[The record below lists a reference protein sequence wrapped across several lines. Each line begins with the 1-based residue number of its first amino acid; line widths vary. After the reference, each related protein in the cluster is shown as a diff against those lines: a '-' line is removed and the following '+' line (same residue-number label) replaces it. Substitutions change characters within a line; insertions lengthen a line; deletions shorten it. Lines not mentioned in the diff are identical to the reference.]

1 MDRNR
6 ERDRG
11 GGAGPGEVPGDGL
24 GLREVRGGVGA
35 ELRFLASLWKA
46 NLLSAMEYRTSFV
59 LQVAGMALNNAVF
72 MLFWVIFFE
81 RFENVG
87 GWGMLDLVRLY
98 GVVAMAFGIGVTLF
112 GNVLVLSDV
121 ISGGGLDHHLSLPRP
136 VLLSALASRSR
147 ISGIGD
153 ILTGIVCFGIAG
165 EPSAAGILRFALAVT
180 VSAAI
185 FLAFLVAVQSLAF
198 WMGGATML
206 NRTAI
211 NAIITFSTYP
221 LTLFDGTAKLVLLT
235 IIPAGVM
242 GTVSAEFVHAFTWSD
257 LGALLGAAL
266 AALAIALWI
275 FHRGLR
281 RYESGS
287 AIVAGSA

>member
-1 MDRNR
+1 MSEIEGQSPDIDPLAPIRALR
-6 ERDRG
+6 TLKG
-11 GGAGPGEVPGDGL
+11 GIRSEA
-24 GLREVRGGVGA
+24 
-35 ELRFLASLWKA
+35 RFLGALWKA

-59 LQVAGMALNNAVF
+59 LQVVGMALNNAVF

-81 RFENVG
+81 RFENIG
-87 GWGMLDLVRLY
+87 GWGMQDLVLLY
-98 GVVAMAFGIGVTLF
+98 GVAAMSFGIGVTLF

-153 ILTGIVCFGIAG
+153 IVTGIVCFGVAG
-165 EPSAAGILRFALAVT
+165 ELSAPAIARYVLAC
-180 VSAAI
+180 SASATI

-198 WMGGATML
+198 WIGGATML

-211 NAIITFSTYP
+211 NAILTFAMYP
-221 LTLFDGTAKLVLLT
+221 LTLFDGTAKLILLT
-235 IIPAGVM
+235 ILPAGVM
-242 GTVSAEFVHAFTWSD
+242 GTVSAQFVRAFSWTD
-257 LGALLGAAL
+257 LGQLLSAA
-266 AALAIALWI
+266 AIALAIALWT

-287 AIVAGSA
+287 AIVSQAV